1 MLLRMT
7 NAIVLTGGASG
18 IGDAV
23 LRSLLPLH
31 ERIYNLDIKASP
43 LDGVSNLHCDL
54 GAIESI
60 GTAVSALPETVGAV
74 VHVAGVAPAMVSDL
88 DVMKVNFLGMRHLNE
103 TLLPRMCA
111 SGRVVIV
118 ASSIGRDWHENADTV
133 NALLNESGFSAGESW
148 LEAHRE
154 CWSDNPYKFSKQCA
168 AAYTYR
174 AAGMA
179 RQYQVTVNCVNPGIV
194 ETQLSPW
201 FRDLI
206 GSDYYDSVNEQ
217 VGRPGRPEDIAGLI
231 RFLVSPEAGW
241 VNGVEI
247 QADGG
252 YRAAVVGGW
261 LA

>member
-1 MLLRMT
+1 MT
-7 NAIVLTGGASG
+7 NAIVVTGGASG
-18 IGDAV
+18 IGRAV
-23 LRSLLPLH
+23 LQGLAPLPGQ
-31 ERIYNLDIKASP
+31 RYNLDIKACG
-43 LDGVSNLHCDL
+43 LDGVTDLDCDL
-54 GAIESI
+54 ADPESI
-60 GTAVSALPETVGAV
+60 EGALAKLPDAIDAA

-88 DVMKVNFLGMRHLNE
+88 DVMKVNFLGMRYLNE
-103 TLLPRMCA
+103 ALLPRMREA
-111 SGRVVIV
+111 GRVVIV

-133 NALLNESGFSAGESW
+133 NALLDETTFTAGEAW
-148 LEAHRE
+148 LDAHPER
-154 CWSDNPYKFSKQCA
+154 WSDNPYKFSKQCA

-179 RQYQVTVNCVNPGIV
+179 RPYQVTVNCVNPGIV

-206 GSDYYDSVNEQ
+206 GSDYYDRVNQQ

-261 LA
+261 LAG